1 MKNLQIVRAVRPPLA
16 AALVLLAAGCGDSQ
30 VEADVGTDVIADAEV
45 TPDFDT
51 PDSEPDADAV
61 EADADVEADVDTDTD
76 AGDELCPGEG
86 ATATPFDADGAITGP
101 RAQGRPGDFE
111 LRNPHARFVIQQ
123 PTEKIG
129 IVSQT
134 GGTLIDADVV
144 RDDGTTNDVFGELGT
159 LLNVAGGMST
169 ESVEIV
175 SAGGPGEDAVVI
187 ARGTY
192 DLNGYIITDVAIE
205 SVTGFNPFEGNVDPD
220 TPWPLDIEIRYTLP
234 PCGAALR
241 VEVTGT
247 NTADVDTPWVMA
259 WMTQGGLVDPFVPG
273 IGFVNDIFGT
283 ADTVFFES
291 NAVGIDV
298 TYGLVPDVRDPSR
311 ALFGFNGAL
320 VSLHDVSLIDLL
332 SFPSGTPVLAP
343 GESATA
349 GAWLIV
355 GDNAVD
361 AVATFGDL
369 TSDDSCAPWIGRI
382 EEEGTGAPLSGVHVS
397 TLEVRNGEPS
407 ARMTTNAATDEQ
419 GEFTLCLPPGPAA
432 VIFGQDGRPYVDG
445 LAEPTPVTIDVP
457 ERLEAPGEPDEVFTL
472 PQTTRLR
479 LSVTDAS
486 GTPIPSRLSVLGVDS
501 SAPDRRLDGDG
512 FDPLPP
518 GVVQMDD
525 TADGVFDLLVEPGP
539 VDIVVT
545 RGIEWSLHRQ
555 ELDLQPGDDIELE
568 ITLHHVV
575 DTDGFLSGDFHVHA
589 APGPDSTITY
599 ERRVTNMAAEGVDV
613 IVATDHAYITD
624 YLPTIAALGLSSEV
638 TSLPGQEITTFASG
652 HFGGFP
658 MQPDG
663 SPNGGAVNWVGLD
676 PVGIAEEVHR
686 RDSDAIFQI
695 MHPRAIPAPGGGNY
709 FSLIDLVF
717 DAEGPVAGPDAIDPL
732 DVRLPED
739 ARWLDPSF
747 NAMEIVTFANVQGLS
762 DWMNLLNAGWR
773 LTATGNS
780 DTHTRWV
787 EGSGYARNL
796 VYVGPDSDSVDS
808 FDAERFVSGVREG
821 RNVVSLGIFA
831 DVVVNPDTAAALI
844 GDTADVSGTGLVT
857 VRVRVQTG
865 TWTRAEN
872 VAVYFNGEVVAELD
886 APALEVASA
895 DGGVRHEAFV
905 EVEVEVPVDG
915 WVAAVVTSDES
926 LYPLLPYN
934 WAARSGVTIED
945 IRANALPGT
954 ISPIAV
960 TNPVWLDADG
970 DGEVTPSHN
979 IVPQDCQLYPR
990 IDRSNPYV
998 SVPETN
1004 CGCVRGGGAPGC
1016 E

>member
-1 MKNLQIVRAVRPPLA
+1 MITFRSTLA
-16 AALVLLAAGCGDSQ
+16 FVLATSLFLVGACGDGPD
-30 VEADVGTDVIADAEV
+30 VPDEEAADAPADAADAE
-45 TPDFDT
+45 
-51 PDSEPDADAV
+51 S
-61 EADADVEADVDTDTD
+61 DTDTLVVSDVDED
-76 AGDELCPGEG
+76 AVADAEEDPELDPPLCEGEG
-86 ATATPFDADGAITGP
+86 ATATLFDPDDAIAGP
-101 RAQGRPGDFE
+101 RAQGRPGDIE

-134 GGTLIDADVV
+134 GGTVIDADVI
-144 RDDGTTNDVFGELGT
+144 RADGSTTDVFGELGT
-159 LLNVAGGMST
+159 LINVAGGMAA
-169 ESVEIV
+169 ESVEII
-175 SAGGPGEDAVVI
+175 SAGGPGEDAVVV

-192 DLNGYIITDVAIE
+192 EVNGFIIVDVAIE
-205 SVTGFNPFEGNVDPD
+205 SVAGFNPFEGNVDPD

-234 PCGAALR
+234 ACGSALR

-247 NTADVDTPWVMA
+247 NTAQEDTPFVMA

-291 NAVGIDV
+291 NAADIDV

-311 ALFGFNGAL
+311 ALLGFNGAL
-320 VSLHDVSLIDLL
+320 VSLHDITLLDLL
-332 SFPSGTPVLAP
+332 SFPSGTPSLAP

-355 GDNAVD
+355 GANAVD
-361 AVATFGDL
+361 AIATFGNL
-369 TSDDSCAPWIGRI
+369 MSDDSCAPWVGRI
-382 EEEGTGAPLSGVHVS
+382 EEEVTGLPLAGVHVS
-397 TLEVRNGEPS
+397 SLEVRDGQPS
-407 ARMTTNAATDEQ
+407 ARTTTNAATNED
-419 GEFTLCLPPGPAA
+419 GEFTLCLPVGPAA
-432 VIFGQDGRPYVDG
+432 LIFGQDGRPYVG
-445 LAEPTPVTIDVP
+445 SLPEPTPMTIEIP
-457 ERLEAPGEPDEVFTL
+457 QRGTAPDEPDAVFTL
-472 PQTTRLR
+472 PQTGRVRL
-479 LSVTDAS
+479 LVSDAA
-486 GTPIPSRLSVLGVDS
+486 GNPIPARLSVLGIDS
-501 SAPDRRLDGDG
+501 SVPDSRLDGNG

-518 GVVQMDD
+518 GVVQMED
-525 TADGVFDLLVEPGP
+525 TADGTFDLRLEPGP
-539 VDIVVT
+539 VDLVVS

-555 ELDLQPGDDIELE
+555 EVELE
-568 ITLHHVV
+568 PGADLELEVTLHHVV
-575 DTDGFLSGDFHVHA
+575 DTTGFLSGDFHVHA
-589 APGPDSTITY
+589 APGPDSTLTY
-599 ERRVTNMAAEGVDV
+599 ARRVTNMAAEGVDV
-613 IVATDHAYITD
+613 IVSTDHAFITD
-624 YLPTIAALGLSSEV
+624 YLPTIGELGLQSEV

-658 MQPDG
+658 LSPDD

-676 PVGIAEEVHR
+676 PVGIAQEVHR
-686 RDSDAIFQI
+686 RDPEAIFQI

-717 DAEGPVAGPDAIDPL
+717 DEDGPITGPNAINPL
-732 DVRLPED
+732 DVRLIPA

-773 LTATGNS
+773 LTGTGNS

-796 VYVGPDSDSVDS
+796 VYVGPDADTVET
-808 FDAERFVSGVREG
+808 FDAEEFVTAVREG

-831 DVVVNPDTAAALI
+831 DIVVNPETGSALV
-844 GDTADVSGTGLVT
+844 GDTVDVSEAGSAT

-865 TWTRAEN
+865 TWMRAE
-872 VAVYFNGEVVAELD
+872 AVTIYFNGEAVAELEASAVETD
-886 APALEVASA
+886 SA
-895 DGGVRHEAFV
+895 DGGVRNEG
-905 EVEVEVPVDG
+905 EVEVEIDVPVDG
-915 WVAAVVTSDES
+915 WVVAVVMSEDS

-934 WAARSGVTIED
+934 WATRSSVTIDD
-945 IRANALPGT
+945 IRADSLPGT
-954 ISPIAV
+954 IAPIAV

-970 DGEVTPSHN
+970 DGEITPSHS
-979 IVPQDCQLYPR
+979 IVAQDCQLYPR

-998 SVPETN
+998 RVPETN
-1004 CGCVRGGGAPGC
+1004 CGCVREGGAPGC

>member
-1 MKNLQIVRAVRPPLA
+1 MNNSRMSRTVAPILA
-16 AALVLLAAGCGDSQ
+16 ASLVLLATCGESKEAVDAGTDT
-30 VEADVGTDVIADAEV
+30 VADADVTANVDVSSDVEDVADA
-45 TPDFDT
+45 
-51 PDSEPDADAV
+51 EPDADIGSDTEV
-61 EADADVEADVDTDTD
+61 DVST
-76 AGDELCPGEG
+76 ELCQGEG
-86 ATATPFDADGAITGP
+86 ATAALFDSEDAIAGP

-123 PTEKIG
+123 PTDKIG

-144 RDDGTTNDVFGELGT
+144 RADGTTNDVFGELGT
-159 LLNVAGGMST
+159 LINVAGGLSA

-175 SAGGPGEDAVVI
+175 SAGGPGEDAVVVS
-187 ARGTY
+187 RGTY
-192 DLNGYIITDVAIE
+192 DLNGFIITDVAIE
-205 SVTGFNPFEGNVDPD
+205 SVAGFNPFEGNVDPD
-220 TPWPLDIEIRYTLP
+220 TLWPLDVEIRYTLP
-234 PCGAALR
+234 ACGAALR

-247 NTADVDTPWVMA
+247 NTAEVDTPWVMA

-291 NAVGIDV
+291 NAAGIDV

-311 ALFGFNGAL
+311 ALLGFNGAL
-320 VSLHDVSLIDLL
+320 VSLHDISLLDLL
-332 SFPSGTPVLAP
+332 SFPGGTPVLAP

-355 GDNAVD
+355 GNNAVD
-361 AVATFGDL
+361 AIATFGDL
-369 TSDDSCAPWIGRI
+369 TSDDSCAPWLGRI
-382 EEEGTGAPLSGVHVS
+382 EEKETGAPLSGVHVA

-407 ARMTTNAATDEQ
+407 ARTTTNAATNAD
-419 GEFTLCLPPGPAA
+419 GEFSLCLPPGPAA
-432 VIFGQDGRPYVDG
+432 LIFGQDGRPYVDG
-445 LAEPTPVTIDVP
+445 LATPTPITIEVP
-457 ERLEAPGEPDEVFTL
+457 QRLDAPDEPDGTFVL

-479 LSVTDAS
+479 LNVTDAD
-486 GTPIPSRLSVLGVDS
+486 GTPIPSRLSVLGIDT

-525 TADGVFDLLVEPGP
+525 TADGTFDLFVEPGP

-555 ELDLQPGDDIELE
+555 EIDLQPGDDITLDV
-568 ITLHHVV
+568 TLHHVV

-613 IVATDHAYITD
+613 IVATDHAFITD
-624 YLPTIAALGLSSEV
+624 YQPTIAALGLSAEV

-658 MQPDG
+658 LQPDE
-663 SPNGGAVNWVGLD
+663 SPNGGAINWVGLD
-676 PVGIAEEVHR
+676 PVAIAEEVHR
-686 RDSDAIFQI
+686 RDANAIFQI

-717 DAEGPVAGPDAIDPL
+717 DADGPLAGPNALDPL
-732 DVRLPED
+732 DVRLTED

-796 VYVGPDSDSVDS
+796 VYVGPDNDTVDT
-808 FDAERFVSGVREG
+808 FDAERFVAGVRDG

-831 DVVVNPDTAAALI
+831 DVTVNPDTAAALI
-844 GDTADVSGTGLVT
+844 GDTVDVSEIGTAT

-865 TWTRAEN
+865 TWMRAEH
-872 VAVYFNGEVVAELD
+872 VAIYFNGAVVAELE
-886 APALEVASA
+886 APAEEVPSS

-905 EVEVEVPVDG
+905 EVVIDVPADG
-915 WVAAVVTSDES
+915 WVAAVVTSDEA

-934 WAARSGVTIED
+934 SASRSGVTIEE
-945 IRANALPGT
+945 IRANTLPGT

-970 DGEVTPSHN
+970 DGAITPSRT
-979 IVPQDCQLYPR
+979 IVPQDCQIYPR

-1004 CGCVRGGGAPGC
+1004 CGCVREGGAPGC